1 MIINSPAGKF
11 IITFDKLEPV
21 EGAIQVTGKFG
32 AWDAKALMTFSEFW
46 GIVRMAMTFKM
57 IGYMIKSLFS
67 RSDPE
72 SGDEGSNKY

>member
-1 MIINSPAGKF
+1 MKINSPAGKF
-11 IITFDKLEPV
+11 IITFEKLEPV
-21 EGAIQVTGKFG
+21 DGAIQVTGKFG

-67 RSDPE
+67 GSD
-72 SGDEGSNKY
+72 SGGGKEA